1 MLRETGNIMRALFTL
16 FIALLAATPALAI
29 EPRTISSANQIKP
42 QHGAVRL
49 SVQSQVQQ
57 QGTIHLWFL
66 RENGDPSR
74 SADVLKFERKQ
85 GVPLLGLN
93 TVDSRPAVYS
103 VPPGRYR
110 LLAYGVACPMLPPPG
125 TYACS
130 ARMNNVSIGQMPA
143 RRYQGEVP
151 WFEVAA
157 GKLTDAGEFILEA
170 RPGAPIGEDAALK
183 FLMRDHRAFEI
194 RVRPTDVPRPPAFS
208 AVPAGPDPHVPPEFR
223 SQISCRKR
231 PKGAMMYLPFTC

>member
-1 MLRETGNIMRALFTL
+1 MHKGFAFLGALI
-16 FIALLAATPALAI
+16 IAASPALAV
-29 EPRTISSANQIKP
+29 EPRAISSARQIKP

-57 QGTIHLWFL
+57 QGTIHLWFV
-66 RENGDPSR
+66 REGGDPGR
-74 SADVLKFERKQ
+74 SADILKFERKQ
-85 GVPLLGLN
+85 GVPLLGMN

-103 VPPGRYR
+103 VAPGRYR

-130 ARMNNVSIGQMPA
+130 STINNIPIGSMPA
-143 RRYQGEVP
+143 RRYDGDVP
-151 WFEVAA
+151 SFEVEA

-170 RPGAPIGEDAALK
+170 RPDAPISEEAALK
-183 FLMRDHRAFEI
+183 FLLRDHRAFEI
-194 RVRPTDVPRPPAFS
+194 RVRASALPRPAAFG
-208 AVPAGPDPHVPPEFR
+208 AAGTGPEPNVPAEFQSR
-223 SQISCRKR
+223 ISCRQR

>member
-1 MLRETGNIMRALFTL
+1 MIR
-16 FIALLAATPALAI
+16 LAAFVGLLIAAAAAHAI
-29 EPRTISSANQIKP
+29 EPRTISAPSGIKKT
-42 QHGAVRL
+42 QGAVRL

-66 RENGDPSR
+66 REGGDPKV

-85 GVPLLGLN
+85 GVPLLGQN

-103 VPPGRYR
+103 VPPGRYH
-110 LLAYGVACPMLPPPG
+110 LLAYGVACGMLPPPG
-125 TYACS
+125 TWSCQAT
-130 ARMNNVSIGQMPA
+130 MNNIPMGSMPA
-143 RRYQGEVP
+143 RRYVGEVP
-151 WFEVAA
+151 SFEVEA

-170 RPGAPIGEDAALK
+170 RPDAPISEEAALK

-194 RVRPTDVPRPPAFS
+194 RVRPAAVPPPAS
-208 AVPAGPDPHVPPEFR
+208 VAKATSGPQPIVPAEFVSR
-223 SQISCRKR
+223 ISCRQR